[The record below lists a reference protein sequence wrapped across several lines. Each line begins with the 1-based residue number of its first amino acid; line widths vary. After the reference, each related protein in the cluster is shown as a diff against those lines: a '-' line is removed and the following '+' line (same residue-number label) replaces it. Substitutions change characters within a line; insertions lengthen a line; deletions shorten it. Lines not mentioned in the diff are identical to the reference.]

1 LTKNAEHMTPQK
13 RYVTR
18 WGKLD
23 RITHVL
29 VLCGVVLGIV
39 SGLPVYR
46 NTLPI
51 FDGISFAW
59 MTSLL
64 LGEGM
69 RRILH
74 RYTVTFLVGLAVVL
88 LGLDFSLRN
97 KRTHIRL
104 TLRDIKDFV
113 AYYRNLFFHA
123 PEPKLGFHIPGEKIF
138 FWVAV
143 VCLPL
148 LGSTGL
154 LMWTRTG
161 WLPYYLLSLLHEA
174 AFLLLSFFVVVHFS
188 LTILLR
194 KEWPVLKAMFTYG
207 RVERGWV
214 EEHHPLAFQ
223 EEQYIKVTT
232 RRRFITSLLWAIPAA
247 ALGVTI
253 WRLSEYP
260 EFKVSNL
267 TIEPAKAEVGK
278 SISVS
283 VEVENVGYRQG
294 VYVLQMT
301 VDGAMVS
308 EKQVALMDGQ
318 ATLVSLETSI
328 QTEGIHELAVKG
340 LKGSVEVVP
349 LPPPLPPIEP
359 ALAEKFKR
367 LLPDAVDFKPVGKD
381 GKVIYYEG
389 YNNKGILIGYAFGA
403 RAYAETDKLEIVGIV
418 DLDYR
423 VVAIDVEPLP
433 GTGLVRLGIAQ
444 PAFDHEFVGLSVKEL
459 HLSPDGKVDA
469 VTGATMSSA
478 AVTDAI
484 REKIE
489 EIMQTISSKTASF
502 LKGLYVNRYRL
513 SNFA

>member
-1 LTKNAEHMTPQK
+1 VTKSSEHITPQE

-29 VLCGVVLGIV
+29 VLCGVVLGIA

-51 FDGISFAW
+51 FDGVSFAW
-59 MTSLL
+59 MTNLL
-64 LGEGM
+64 LGEGA

-74 RYTVTFLVGLAVVL
+74 RYIVTFLVGLAVVL

-123 PEPKLGFHIPGEKIF
+123 PEPKLGFHVPGEKIF

-161 WLPYYLLSLLHEA
+161 WLPYYVLSLLHEA
-174 AFLLLSFFVVVHFS
+174 AFLLLSFFVVVHFL

-207 RVERGWV
+207 RVERRWV

-223 EEQYIKVTT
+223 EEQPIKVTT
-232 RRRFITSLLWAIPAA
+232 RRRFITSLLWAVPAA
-247 ALGVTI
+247 ALGVTL
-253 WRLSEYP
+253 WKLSEYP
-260 EFKVSNL
+260 EIRLSNL
-267 TIEPAKAEVGK
+267 TIEPAKVEVGK
-278 SISVS
+278 PVSVS
-283 VEVENVGYRQG
+283 VLVENTGYREG
-294 VYVLQMT
+294 VWALHLN
-301 VDGAMVS
+301 VDGNVVS
-308 EKQVALMDGQ
+308 EKQVTLMDGE
-318 ATLVSLETSI
+318 AKLVSLETSI
-328 QTEGIHELAVKG
+328 QAEGMHELAVNE
-340 LKGSVEVVP
+340 LAGSVQVVP

-359 ALAEKFKR
+359 AIAEKVKR
-367 LLPDAVDFKPVGKD
+367 LLPEAVDFKPVGKE
-381 GKVIYYEG
+381 GKVIYYEAYDKTG
-389 YNNKGILIGYAFGA
+389 MLIGYAFDT
-403 RAYAETDKLEIVGIV
+403 RAYAPTDRLEIVGVVNLDYKVLVIDIEPIQGHPELHDARIAEPAFEHEFAGLSMK
-418 DLDYR
+418 DLD
-423 VVAIDVEPLP
+423 VSPKGKIDAI
-433 GTGLVRLGIAQ
+433 
-444 PAFDHEFVGLSVKEL
+444 
-459 HLSPDGKVDA
+459 
-469 VTGATMSSA
+469 TGATVSSQ
-478 AVTDAI
+478 AVTEAV
-484 REKIE
+484 RSEIE
-489 EIMQTISSKTASF
+489 AIMQSS
-502 LKGLYVNRYRL
+502 
-513 SNFA
+513 